1 MKEYNSNIERQKYAG
16 ASKEEKARHNG
27 VDTSRWGN
35 DCPRI
40 EVPDGWEDYQYTQQL
55 IRKYLNNSFASYD
68 FSKMRLTLSLTKDE
82 QQALHNW
89 IENGHW
95 VVRKRI
101 YINRTFKGWC
111 IEVRIRKPEEDNFGD
126 NAGIFEDYNGGIYR
140 VNHDVFREVEIFTR
154 EETSLETK
162 VIKIKENYLRCNS
175 FDVIVEPVTIEGNT
189 VSEFL
194 MCRKDIENKG
204 IKVGTMVEVRTDGT
218 NHYIKRVLE

>member
-40 EVPDGWEDYQYTQQL
+40 EVPDGWEDHQYTQQL

-89 IENGHW
+89 IENGHF
-95 VVRKRI
+95 VVDK
-101 YINRTFKGWC
+101 YIFINKTFKGLC
-111 IEVRIRKPEEDNFGD
+111 LEVRIRKPDDEEIVGEKGQFV
-126 NAGIFEDYNGGIYR
+126 DYNGGIYR
-140 VNHDVFREVEIFTR
+140 VNSDVFREVEIFTR

-175 FDVIVEPVTIEGNT
+175 FDVIVEPITIEGKT
-189 VSEFL
+189 VNEFL
-194 MCRKDIENKG
+194 MYRKDIENKG
-204 IKVGTMVEVRTDGT
+204 IKIGSTVEVRTDGT

>member
-35 DCPRI
+35 DCPRV
-40 EVPDGWEDYQYTQQL
+40 EVPDGWEDHQHTQQL
-55 IRKYLNNSFASYD
+55 IRKYLDNSFASYD

-89 IENGHW
+89 IENGHC

-111 IEVRIRKPEEDNFGD
+111 IEVRIRKPEDDNFGD
-126 NAGIFEDYNGGIYR
+126 NAGIFEDYNGGINR
-140 VNHDVFREVEIFTR
+140 VNSDVFSEVEILTR

-162 VIKIKENYLRCNS
+162 VIEIKENYLRCNS
-175 FDVIVEPVTIEGNT
+175 FDVIVEPITIEGKT

-194 MCRKDIENKG
+194 LYRKDIENKG
-204 IKVGTMVEVRTDGT
+204 IKVGSTVEVRTDGT